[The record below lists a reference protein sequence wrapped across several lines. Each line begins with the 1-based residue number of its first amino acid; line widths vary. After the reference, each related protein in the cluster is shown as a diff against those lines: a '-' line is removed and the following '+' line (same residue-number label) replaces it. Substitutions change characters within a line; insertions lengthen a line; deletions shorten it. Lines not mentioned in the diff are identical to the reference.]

1 MASLRSCLKF
11 LAILKRLN
19 FQEPVSGF
27 CLPIEGYFGSFLRFS
42 RPIAWLSSF
51 EKRRKIPRNFLPMP
65 QTNKF
70 KQLLSI
76 FHLRAMIFFAK
87 ENRFIPKRSLDFG
100 EIARLCHA
108 ACFWPSRRR
117 SGLRRGVARNR
128 MRTKAGK
135 MPESLIFPI
144 RNGHGVSNDRFGFI
158 GDTKGWCNVGSV
170 YRYPGTT
177 TPLRI
182 FGFGSAVP

>member
-27 CLPIEGYFGSFLRFS
+27 CLPIGGYFGSFLRFS

-70 KQLLSI
+70 KQLLKKRLFVVRALCFRAGIPVPFFRNPGLYILGSQSRNPAVPQSLAS
-76 FHLRAMIFFAK
+76 LRFF
-87 ENRFIPKRSLDFG
+87 
-100 EIARLCHA
+100 
-108 ACFWPSRRR
+108 
-117 SGLRRGVARNR
+117 
-128 MRTKAGK
+128 
-135 MPESLIFPI
+135 
-144 RNGHGVSNDRFGFI
+144 RFGAFPKVFRFVNMDFI
-158 GDTKGWCNVGSV
+158 FVKMEEKVAVGQRERKS
-170 YRYPGTT
+170 
-177 TPLRI
+177 
-182 FGFGSAVP
+182 